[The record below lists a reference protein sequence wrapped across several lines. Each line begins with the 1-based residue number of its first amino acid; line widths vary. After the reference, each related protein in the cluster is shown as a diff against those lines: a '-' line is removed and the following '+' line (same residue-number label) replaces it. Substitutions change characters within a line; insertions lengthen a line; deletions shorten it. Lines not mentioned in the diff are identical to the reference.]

1 MMEFFQRIVGTL
13 EYYTWS
19 FGPTIGGE
27 SIPVIVVALL
37 GTGFFLTLRL
47 AFIQFRRLGHGFRL
61 TSGKYDDPSQPGDVS
76 HFQALST
83 ALSTTVGIGNITGWL
98 SPFISA
104 VRGPCSGCG

>member
-27 SIPVIVVALL
+27 SIPIIVVALL

-47 AFIQFRRLGHGFRL
+47 SFI
-61 TSGKYDDPSQPGDVS
+61 
-76 HFQALST
+76 
-83 ALSTTVGIGNITGWL
+83 
-98 SPFISA
+98 
-104 VRGPCSGCG
+104 